1 MHSTPNPTSK
11 PTHLILLTC
20 HAIYVSGPPE
30 LESSWLLAPFQKEG
44 HEWMT
49 FIKHILR
56 AAGLWK
62 EDESSL
68 LVISGG
74 CTRGEV
80 ERSEAMGYFE
90 VGVERGVWGR
100 GDLVTEVRRGRGEGR
115 IFLEEEALDSYENLV
130 RGLLAFWRGTGEWP
144 RRISIV
150 SHGFKRERFEELH
163 CGVLGLGMGMGICL
177 KGERGVEDDGD
188 EDADGMGGKGKGK
201 GVEVIFEGINPEF
214 MDEESREFD
223 REKCEDTVKGERE
236 RGYGEWKRDL
246 WGTGSVLRMKRGGR
260 DKWGIKGEER
270 KLFESEEE
278 RVKSGLST
286 RWLEEGEGVR
296 REEVIKDGEGVRRE
310 EVIKEGGVLP
320 WNC

>member
-1 MHSTPNPTSK
+1 MHSTPNPSPK

-30 LESSWLLAPFQKEG
+30 LESSWLLAPFQKDG
-44 HEWMT
+44 REWMT
-49 FIKHILR
+49 FIKHIVR
-56 AAGLWK
+56 AAELWK
-62 EDESSL
+62 EDESSV

-80 ERSEAMGYFE
+80 ESSEARGYFE
-90 VGVERGVWGR
+90 VGVGRGVWGR
-100 GDLVTEVRRGRGEGR
+100 GDLVTDVGMGMEMGGGR
-115 IFLEEEALDSYENLV
+115 IVLEEEALDSYENLV

-144 RRISIV
+144 GRISIV

-163 CGVLGLGMGMGICL
+163 CGALGLGMGIRLEGGR
-177 KGERGVEDDGD
+177 KEEEERD
-188 EDADGMGGKGKGK
+188 EDGEGKGRKGNEKGK
-201 GVEVIFEGINPEF
+201 GVEVVFEGINPEF

-223 REKCEDTVKGERE
+223 CEKCEDTVKGERE

-246 WGTGSVLRMKRGGR
+246 WGTGSVLRGKRGGR

-270 KLFESEEE
+270 KLFESEKE
-278 RVKSGLST
+278 RVRSGLST
-286 RWLEEGEGVR
+286 KWLEEGEGVR
-296 REEVIKDGEGVRRE
+296 REEVIKEGE
-310 EVIKEGGVLP
+310 ILP